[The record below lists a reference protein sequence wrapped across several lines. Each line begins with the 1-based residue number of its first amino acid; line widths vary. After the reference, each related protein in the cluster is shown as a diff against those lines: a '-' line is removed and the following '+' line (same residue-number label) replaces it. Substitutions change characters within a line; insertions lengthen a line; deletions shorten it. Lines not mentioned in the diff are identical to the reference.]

1 MSHTIRTMTE
11 EDLTL
16 PVDSVGIRTRF
27 RVTHRKVCFYIDVRA
42 FLQMTKVIIR
52 VPIKGKDVMPG
63 SLGLRTSCQ
72 SDASVPQ
79 RNFRVGGRTAIGI
92 RGRRRKIC
100 RGNRVT
106 VTRRARMKWV
116 FSGGGGGIRGVF
128 FFGFFLTPN
137 PPVLTKA
144 ARKD

>member
-27 RVTHRKVCFYIDVRA
+27 RVTHRKVGFYIDVRA

-106 VTRRARMKWV
+106 VTRRGRMKWFV
-116 FSGGGGGIRGVF
+116 SRGWWCIRDVF
-128 FFGFFLTPN
+128 FFGFF
-137 PPVLTKA
+137 
-144 ARKD
+144 